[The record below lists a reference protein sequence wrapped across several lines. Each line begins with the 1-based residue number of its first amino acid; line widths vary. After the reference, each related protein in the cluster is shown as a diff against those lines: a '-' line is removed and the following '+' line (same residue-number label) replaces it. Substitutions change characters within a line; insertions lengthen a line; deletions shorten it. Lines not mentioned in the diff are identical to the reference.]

1 MSRALAVALALLLYG
16 ADGRCADEA
25 TELDP
30 ITVTR
35 PAPNPLDASREKLRR
50 MMEDAPNGG
59 SAVPFRPD
67 WTEGVAA
74 WFVPPELTFEE
85 RREGRLVTDWRIA
98 ERGPEMD
105 AFR

>member
-1 MSRALAVALALLLYG
+1 MSRSWLIALALLLYG
-16 ADGRCADEA
+16 AEAPCADEP

-35 PAPNPLDASREKLRR
+35 PAPNPLDESRERLRR
-50 MMEDAPNGG
+50 MMKDAPDGG
-59 SAVPFRPD
+59 SAVPFRQD
-67 WTEGVAA
+67 WTETVAT
-74 WFVPPELTFEE
+74 WFVPHEMTVEQ
-85 RREGRLVTDWRIA
+85 RRDARVANDWRIA